1 MTLLIVEQGEA
12 IQSQRNLIQV
22 LQQDS
27 MELWAMRGK
36 AQAATNAAKA
46 RAQARAAAKSPS
58 TQGRVETP
66 STQAQNQHSQTQASK
81 AAKSKT
87 ALPPVPGADMGDQ
100 RRVLITL

>member
-22 LQQDS
+22 LQKDS

-36 AQAATNAAKA
+36 AQAAVNEAKA
-46 RAQARAAAKSPS
+46 RAKAQAAAKSPS
-58 TQGRVETP
+58 TPGKVGTP
-66 STQAQNQHSQTQASK
+66 STQVQKHSQTAANK
-81 AAKSKT
+81 AAKPQT
-87 ALPPVPGADMGDQ
+87 ALPPVPAAGLGDQ